1 MTKFTPLPR
10 SLYEPSA
17 DAVAPRLLGH
27 LLVRKT
33 LTGLC
38 AGVIVETE
46 AYLRNDAAAHSFRGE
61 TPRNRIMFGPPGFAY
76 VYFIYGNHWCVN
88 TVCRRAGIAEAVLI
102 RAVEPAL
109 GLEFMQARRPVANPV
124 QLTNGP
130 GKLCAAMDIDHSQN
144 GADLCDNKS
153 PLFIAKNPAR
163 ASFLRRQGPIVT
175 TTRIG
180 ITKAAALPLRFYLE
194 KNPYV
199 SRRSH

>member
-1 MTKFTPLPR
+1 
-10 SLYEPSA
+10 
-17 DAVAPRLLGH
+17 
-27 LLVRKT
+27 
-33 LTGLC
+33 
-38 AGVIVETE
+38 
-46 AYLRNDAAAHSFRGE
+46 
-61 TPRNRIMFGPPGFAY
+61 MFGPPGVAY
-76 VYFIYGNHWCVN
+76 IYFIYGNHWCVN

-102 RAVEPAL
+102 RAVEPAA
-109 GLEFMQARRPVANPV
+109 GLDFMQARRPVKNPLL
-124 QLTNGP
+124 LTNGP

-144 GADLCDNKS
+144 GADLCDGKS